1 MSQTMTP
8 PENDNDVSLQV
19 LQPVRK
25 QNVVALIGNPNAGK
39 TTLFNRL
46 TGLRAKTGNFPG
58 ITIEKTEGSMDLL
71 DGHRV
76 NIVDLPGLYSIAGAT
91 DEERIS
97 RDVILGQ
104 TPGLAKPAA
113 VIVVLDATNLERN
126 LFLISQVIE
135 LKVPTIAVLN
145 MIDLARRDGLKID
158 ADKLTAE
165 LGCPVVPVSARSGEG
180 IEQLKQVLHLAMHQ
194 KEKDQAIPH
203 LLHDTCAGCSCPYK
217 GRYDW
222 AEKVTEACLES
233 SRVAVGR
240 KTDRID
246 RILTHPVAGIVGFF
260 AIMVGVFYLIFSLAS
275 VPMDLVD
282 AGFTWAQGFVG
293 NYIPEGHIHSLIVD
307 GVIGGIGGVIIF
319 LPQICILF
327 FCLSL
332 LEDTGYL
339 SRAVF
344 VMDRLMRHVGLPG
357 KAFIPMLS
365 AHACAIPGLM
375 ATRGIED
382 KRDRLV
388 TILTLPLLTCSARLP
403 VYAMVVALLFGDEPG
418 KASLL
423 FTGAYSLGIVAVLG
437 CAFVFKKTILP
448 GQSKPLVMELPS
460 YKIPSL
466 RTALLITYDRAMVFV
481 KKAGTIILLIS
492 LILWVLATFP
502 TTAPSA
508 EVVQMRQQ
516 IQQLEDAG
524 QAEEAEALAYKAD
537 VLEGEQA
544 LEYSYAGRAGKL
556 IEPVVKPLGF
566 DWRIGVGVVS
576 SFAAREVIV
585 STLAVVYGVG
595 EDVAEE
601 NPDAFIDRLREARRS
616 DGQLLFSTATC
627 YSLLVF
633 YVLAMQCLP
642 TQAVTKRETGSWKW
656 AAFQLGYMTV
666 LAYSAS
672 LITYQVVSLLT
683 TA

>member
-1 MSQTMTP
+1 MPETITP
-8 PENDNDVSLQV
+8 PQNDKDISLQV

-25 QNVVALIGNPNAGK
+25 ENVVALIGNPNAGK

-104 TPGLAKPAA
+104 APGLAKPAA

-145 MIDLARRDGLKID
+145 MIDLSRRDGLKID

-165 LGCPVVPVSARSGEG
+165 LGCPVVPVSARTGEG

-222 AEKVTEACLES
+222 AEKVTESCLES

-260 AIMVGVFYLIFSLAS
+260 GIMVGVFYLIFSLAS

-282 AGFTWAQGFVG
+282 AGFAWAQDFVG
-293 NYIPEGHIHSLIVD
+293 SYIPEGHLHSLIVD

-365 AHACAIPGLM
+365 AHACAIPGIM

-418 KASLL
+418 KAALL
-423 FTGAYSLGIVAVLG
+423 FTGAYSLGIFAVLC
-437 CAFVFKKTILP
+437 CAFIFKKTILP

-502 TTAPSA
+502 TTDPPA

-516 IQQLEDAG
+516 IEQLETAG
-524 QAEEAEALAYKAD
+524 QTEEAQALAYKVD
-537 VLEGEQA
+537 ILEGEHA
-544 LEYSYAGRAGKL
+544 LEYSFAGRAGKI

-672 LITYQVVSLLT
+672 LITYQVVSMLT
-683 TA
+683 A

>member
-1 MSQTMTP
+1 MPTTTP
-8 PENDNDVSLQV
+8 PQSSNDFSLNV
-19 LQPVRK
+19 LQSVRK
-25 QNVVALIGNPNAGK
+25 QNVVALVGNPNAGK

-58 ITIEKTEGSMDLL
+58 ITVEKSEGSMNLL

-76 NIVDLPGLYSIAGAT
+76 NIVDLPGLYSISGAT

-97 RDVILGQ
+97 RDVILGH

-113 VIVVLDATNLERN
+113 VIVILDATNLERN

-158 ADKLTAE
+158 TDDLAAE
-165 LGCPVVPVSARSGEG
+165 LGCPVVLVSARTGEG
-180 IEQLKQVLHLAMHQ
+180 IEQLKQVLHLSIHQ
-194 KEKDQAIPH
+194 KKSDRAIPQ
-203 LLHDTCAGCSCPYK
+203 LLHSTCAGCSCPFK

-222 AEKVTEACLES
+222 AEQVTEKCVDS
-233 SRVAVGR
+233 SRVAMGR

-246 RILTHPVAGIVGFF
+246 RILTHPVAGLIGFF

-275 VPMDLVD
+275 VPMDMLN
-282 AGFTWAQGFVG
+282 AGFGWAQEFVG
-293 NYIPEGHIHSLIVD
+293 HYIPQGHIHSLIVN
-307 GVIGGIGGVIIF
+307 GIIGGIGGVVVF

-365 AHACAIPGLM
+365 AHACAIPGIM

-388 TILTLPLLTCSARLP
+388 TILTIPLLTCSARLP
-403 VYAMVVALLFGDEPG
+403 VYAMITALLFGDEPG
-418 KASLL
+418 KAALL
-423 FTGAYSLGIVAVLG
+423 FTGAYTLGIFAVLV
-437 CAFVFKKTILP
+437 CSFVFKRTILP

-466 RTALLITYDRAMVFV
+466 RTALLITYDRAMIFL
-481 KKAGTIILLIS
+481 KKAGTVILLIS
-492 LILWVLATFP
+492 IGLWFLASFP
-502 TTAPSA
+502 GSKPPA

-516 IQQLEDAG
+516 VVQMQQSG
-524 QAEEAEALAYKAD
+524 QSTQAQELDYKAN
-537 VLEGEQA
+537 VLENQSA
-544 LEYSYAGRAGKL
+544 LEHSFAGMLGKA

-566 DWRIGVGVVS
+566 NWQIGIGVVS

-595 EDVAEE
+595 VDVASD
-601 NPDAFIDRLREARRS
+601 NPNAFVDRLRAAKRP
-616 DGQLLFSTATC
+616 DGTLLFSTATC
-627 YSLLVF
+627 FSLLVF

-642 TQAVTKRETGSWKW
+642 TQAVTRRETGSWKW
-656 AAFQLGYMTV
+656 ALFQLGYMTV

-672 LITYQVVSLLT
+672 FFTYHLVSWIT

>member
-8 PENDNDVSLQV
+8 PENDKDVSLQV

-25 QNVVALIGNPNAGK
+25 ENVVALIGNPNAGK

-104 TPGLAKPAA
+104 APGMAKPAA

-145 MIDLARRDGLKID
+145 MIDLARRDGLNID

-194 KEKDQAIPH
+194 KETDQAIPH

-222 AEKVTEACLES
+222 AEKVTETCLES

-246 RILTHPVAGIVGFF
+246 RILTHPVAGIAGFF

-282 AGFTWAQGFVG
+282 AGFAWAQGFVG

-365 AHACAIPGLM
+365 AHACAIPGIM

-403 VYAMVVALLFGDEPG
+403 VYAMVVALLFGDQPG

-423 FTGAYSLGIVAVLG
+423 FTGAYSLGIVAVLC

-502 TTAPSA
+502 TTDPSA

-516 IQQLEDAG
+516 IQQLENAG
-524 QAEEAEALAYKAD
+524 QTEEADALAYKAD
-537 VLEGEQA
+537 ILEGEQA
-544 LEYSYAGRAGKL
+544 LEYSFAGRAGKL

-595 EDVAEE
+595 EDRQDH
-601 NPDAFIDRLREARRS
+601 PYRQS
-616 DGQLLFSTATC
+616 PT
-627 YSLLVF
+627 
-633 YVLAMQCLP
+633 LA
-642 TQAVTKRETGSWKW
+642 
-656 AAFQLGYMTV
+656 
-666 LAYSAS
+666 
-672 LITYQVVSLLT
+672 
-683 TA
+683 

>member
-1 MSQTMTP
+1 MIQTATP
-8 PENDNDVSLQV
+8 PQDNKTDISLQV
-19 LQPVRK
+19 LQPVRRE
-25 QNVVALIGNPNAGK
+25 NIIALVGNPNAGK

-58 ITIEKTEGSMDLL
+58 ITIEKTEGSMDLM

-104 TPGLAKPAA
+104 APGMAKPAA

-165 LGCPVVPVSARSGEG
+165 LGCPVVPVSARTGEG
-180 IEQLKQVLHLAMHQ
+180 IEQLKQVLHLSIHQ
-194 KEKDQAIPH
+194 KESDRAVPY
-203 LLHDTCAGCSCPYK
+203 LLHDTCAGCSCPFK

-222 AEKVTEACLES
+222 AEKVTENCVES

-275 VPMDLVD
+275 VPMDMID
-282 AGFTWAQGFVG
+282 AGFGWAQGFVSTH
-293 NYIPEGHIHSLIVD
+293 IPEGHLNSLIVD
-307 GVIGGIGGVIIF
+307 GVIGGIGGVIVF

-403 VYAMVVALLFGDEPG
+403 VYAMVVSLLFGDEPA
-418 KASLL
+418 KAALL
-423 FTGAYSLGIVAVLG
+423 FTGAYSLGIVAVLVM
-437 CAFVFKKTILP
+437 AFIFKKTILP

-481 KKAGTIILLIS
+481 KKAGTIILFIS
-492 LILWVLATFP
+492 LVLWFLATFP
-502 TTAPSA
+502 TVDSPAD
-508 EVVQMRQQ
+508 VVQMRQQ
-516 IQQLEDAG
+516 IQQLQSAG
-524 QAEEAEALAYKAD
+524 QTDEAD
-537 VLEGEQA
+537 A
-544 LEYSYAGRAGKL
+544 LEYKANVRDGEYALEHSFAGMAGKI
-556 IEPVVKPLGF
+556 IEPVVRPLGF
-566 DWRIGVGVVS
+566 DWQIGVGVVS

-601 NPDAFIDRLREARRS
+601 NPDAFIDRLREARKP
-616 DGQLLFSTATC
+616 DGELLFSTATC
-627 YSLLVF
+627 FSLLVF

-642 TQAVTKRETGSWKW
+642 TQAVTRRETGSWKW
-656 AAFQLGYMTV
+656 AMFQLGYMTV

-672 LITYQVVSLLT
+672 FLTYNIVSWIT
-683 TA
+683 A

>member
-8 PENDNDVSLQV
+8 PENDKDVSLQV

-25 QNVVALIGNPNAGK
+25 ENVVALIGNPNAGK

-104 TPGLAKPAA
+104 APGMAKPAA

-145 MIDLARRDGLKID
+145 MIDLARRDGLNID

-194 KEKDQAIPH
+194 KETDQAIPH

-222 AEKVTEACLES
+222 AEKVTETCLES

-246 RILTHPVAGIVGFF
+246 RILTHPVAGIAGFF

-282 AGFTWAQGFVG
+282 AGFAWAQGFVG

-365 AHACAIPGLM
+365 AHACAIPGIM

-403 VYAMVVALLFGDEPG
+403 VYAMVVALLFGDQPG

-423 FTGAYSLGIVAVLG
+423 FTGAYSLGIVAVLC

-502 TTAPSA
+502 TTDPSA

-516 IQQLEDAG
+516 IQQLENAG
-524 QAEEAEALAYKAD
+524 QTEEADALAYKAD
-537 VLEGEQA
+537 ILEGEQA
-544 LEYSYAGRAGKL
+544 LEYSFAGRAGKL

-595 EDVAEE
+595 EDMAEE
-601 NPDAFIDRLREARRS
+601 NPDAFIDRLRTAKRS

-672 LITYQVVSLLT
+672 LITYQVVSMI

>member
-1 MSQTMTP
+1 MPGTATP
-8 PENDNDVSLQV
+8 PENHSDVSLQV
-19 LQPVRK
+19 LQPVRRE
-25 QNVVALIGNPNAGK
+25 NVVALVGNPNAGK

-58 ITIEKTEGSMDLL
+58 ITIEKTEGSMDLM

-104 TPGLAKPAA
+104 TPGMAKPAA
-113 VIVVLDATNLERN
+113 VVVVLDATNLERN

-145 MIDLARRDGLKID
+145 MIDLSRRDGLKID
-158 ADKLTAE
+158 ADKLASE
-165 LGCPVVPVSARSGEG
+165 LGCPVVPVSARTGEG
-180 IEQLKQVLHLAMHQ
+180 IEQLKQVLHLSIHQ
-194 KEKDQAIPH
+194 KETDRAVPH

-246 RILTHPVAGIVGFF
+246 RILTHPVAGIFGFF

-275 VPMDLVD
+275 VPMDMVD
-282 AGFTWAQGFVG
+282 AGFGWAQEFVG
-293 NYIPEGHIHSLIVD
+293 SYIPEGHLNSLIVD

-319 LPQICILF
+319 LRQICILF

-403 VYAMVVALLFGDEPG
+403 VYAMVTALLFGDEPA

-423 FTGAYSLGIVAVLG
+423 FTGAYSLGIIAVLV
-437 CAFVFKKTILP
+437 CAFIFKKTILP
-448 GQSKPLVMELPS
+448 GQTKPLVLELPS

-466 RTALLITYDRAMVFV
+466 RTALLITYDRAMIFV

-492 LILWVLATFP
+492 IALWVLATFP
-502 TTAPSA
+502 TVEPPAD
-508 EVVQMRQQ
+508 VVQMRQQ
-516 IQQLEDAG
+516 IDQLQTAG
-524 QAEEAEALAYKAD
+524 QTEEAD
-537 VLEGEQA
+537 A
-544 LEYSYAGRAGKL
+544 LEYKANVRESEHALENSYAGMAGKL
-556 IEPVVKPLGF
+556 IEPIVKPLGF
-566 DWRIGVGVVS
+566 NWQIGVGVVT

-585 STLAVVYGVG
+585 STIAVVYGVG

-601 NPDAFIDRLREARRS
+601 NPDAFIDRLREARKP
-616 DGQLLFSTATC
+616 DGELLFSTATC
-627 YSLLVF
+627 FSLLVF

-642 TQAVTKRETGSWKW
+642 TQAVTRRETGSWKW
-656 AAFQLGYMTV
+656 AMFQLGYMTV

-672 LITYQVVSLLT
+672 FVTYQVVSLI

>member
-8 PENDNDVSLQV
+8 PENDKDVSLQV

-25 QNVVALIGNPNAGK
+25 ENVVALIGNPNAGK

-104 TPGLAKPAA
+104 APGMAKPAA

-145 MIDLARRDGLKID
+145 MIDLARRDGLNID

-194 KEKDQAIPH
+194 KETDQAIPH

-222 AEKVTEACLES
+222 AEKVTETCLES

-246 RILTHPVAGIVGFF
+246 RILTHPVAGIAGFF

-282 AGFTWAQGFVG
+282 AGFAWAQGFVG

-365 AHACAIPGLM
+365 AHACAIPGIM

-403 VYAMVVALLFGDEPG
+403 VYAMVVALLFGDQPG

-423 FTGAYSLGIVAVLG
+423 FTGAYSLGIVAVLC

-502 TTAPSA
+502 TTDPSA

-516 IQQLEDAG
+516 IQQLENAG
-524 QAEEAEALAYKAD
+524 QTEEADALAYKAD
-537 VLEGEQA
+537 ILEGEQA
-544 LEYSYAGRAGKL
+544 LEYSFAGRAGKL

-601 NPDAFIDRLREARRS
+601 NPDAFIDRLRTAKRS

-672 LITYQVVSLLT
+672 LITYQVVSMI

>member
-1 MSQTMTP
+1 MIQTATP
-8 PENDNDVSLQV
+8 PQDNQNDISLQV

-25 QNVVALIGNPNAGK
+25 ENVVALIGNPNAGK

-58 ITIEKTEGSMDLL
+58 ITIEKTEGSMDLS

-76 NIVDLPGLYSIAGAT
+76 NIVDLPGLYSITGAS

-97 RDVILGQ
+97 RDVILGHA
-104 TPGLAKPAA
+104 PGIAKPGA

-135 LKVPTIAVLN
+135 LKVPTVAVLN
-145 MIDLARRDGLKID
+145 MIDLARRDGLNIN

-165 LGCPVVPVSARSGEG
+165 LGCPVVSVSARTGEG
-180 IEQLKQVLHLAMHQ
+180 IENLKQVLQLSIHQ
-194 KEKDQAIPH
+194 KEVERAVPQ
-203 LLHDTCAGCSCPYK
+203 LLHSTCAGCSCPFK

-222 AEKVTEACLES
+222 AEKVTENCVES

-246 RILTHPVAGIVGFF
+246 RILTHPVAGIFGFF

-275 VPMDLVD
+275 VPMDMVD
-282 AGFTWAQGFVG
+282 AGFGWAQGFVG
-293 NYIPEGHIHSLIVD
+293 EHIPEGHLNSLIVD

-382 KRDRLV
+382 KRDRMV

-403 VYAMVVALLFGDEPG
+403 VYAMVTALLFGDEPA
-418 KASLL
+418 KAALL
-423 FTGAYSLGIVAVLG
+423 FTGAYSLGIVAVLV
-437 CAFVFKKTILP
+437 CAFIFKKTILP

-466 RTALLITYDRAMVFV
+466 RTALLITYDRALIFV

-492 LILWVLATFP
+492 LALWFLATFP
-502 TTAPSA
+502 TSEAPA
-508 EVVQMRQQ
+508 DVVAMRQQ
-516 IQQLEDAG
+516 IEQLQTAG
-524 QAEEAEALAYKAD
+524 NTDEASVLEYKAN
-537 VLEGEQA
+537 VREGENA
-544 LEYSYAGRAGKL
+544 LEHSFAGMAGKF

-566 DWRIGVGVVS
+566 NWQIGVGVVS

-601 NPDAFIDRLREARRS
+601 NPDAFIDRLRAARKP

-627 YSLLVF
+627 FSLLVF

-642 TQAVTKRETGSWKW
+642 TQAVTARESGSWKW
-656 AAFQLGYMTV
+656 AFFQLGYMTV

-672 LITYQVVSLLT
+672 FLTYNLVSWIT
-683 TA
+683 A

>member
-1 MSQTMTP
+1 MSKTIHP
-8 PENDNDVSLQV
+8 PENQSDISLQV

-25 QNVVALIGNPNAGK
+25 ENVVALVGNPNAGK

-58 ITIEKTEGSMDLL
+58 ITIEKTEGSMDLM
-71 DGHRV
+71 DGHRI
-76 NIVDLPGLYSIAGAT
+76 NIVDLPGLYSISGAT

-97 RDVILGQ
+97 RDVILGHA
-104 TPGLAKPAA
+104 PGMAKPAA

-145 MIDLARRDGLKID
+145 MIDLSRRDGLKID

-165 LGCPVVPVSARSGEG
+165 LGCPVVPVSARTGEG
-180 IEQLKQVLHLAMHQ
+180 VEQLKQVLHLSVHQ
-194 KEKDQAIPH
+194 KETDQAVPH
-203 LLHDTCAGCSCPYK
+203 LLHDTCAGCSCPFK

-222 AEKVTEACLES
+222 AEKVTESCLES

-246 RILTHPVAGIVGFF
+246 RFLTHPVAGIFGFF

-275 VPMDLVD
+275 VPMDMVD
-282 AGFTWAQGFVG
+282 AGFGWAQEFVG
-293 NYIPEGHIHSLIVD
+293 HYIPEGHLNSLIVD
-307 GVIGGIGGVIIF
+307 GVIGGVGGVIIF

-403 VYAMVVALLFGDEPG
+403 VYAMVTALLFGDEPG
-418 KASLL
+418 KAALL
-423 FTGAYSLGIVAVLG
+423 FTGAYSLGIVAVLV
-437 CAFVFKKTILP
+437 CAFIFKKTILP
-448 GQSKPLVMELPS
+448 GQTKPLVMELPS

-466 RTALLITYDRAMVFV
+466 RTALLITYDRALIFV
-481 KKAGTIILLIS
+481 KKAGTVILLIS
-492 LILWVLATFP
+492 IGLWVLATFP
-502 TTAPSA
+502 TVDPPA

-516 IQQLEDAG
+516 IEQLNADG
-524 QAEEAEALAYKAD
+524 KTDDAD
-537 VLEGEQA
+537 VLEYKANVREGEHA
-544 LEYSYAGRAGKL
+544 LEHSFAGMAGKL
-556 IEPVVKPLGF
+556 IEPVVEPLGF
-566 DWRIGVGVVS
+566 NWQIGVGVVT

-585 STLAVVYGVG
+585 STIAVVYGVG
-595 EDVAEE
+595 EDLAEE
-601 NPDAFIDRLREARRS
+601 NPDAFIDRLRAARKPNG
-616 DGQLLFSTATC
+616 DLLFSTATC
-627 YSLLVF
+627 FSLLVF

-642 TQAVTKRETGSWKW
+642 TQAVTRRETGSWKW
-656 AAFQLGYMTV
+656 ALFQLGYMTV

-672 LITYQVVSLLT
+672 FVTYQVVNLI

>member
-1 MSQTMTP
+1 MPTATP
-8 PENDNDVSLQV
+8 PKPAQDVSLQV

-25 QNVVALIGNPNAGK
+25 ENVVALVGNPNAGK

-58 ITIEKTEGSMDLL
+58 ITIEKSEGSMDLL

-76 NIVDLPGLYSIAGAT
+76 NIVDLPGLYSISGAS

-97 RDVILGQ
+97 RDVILGHA
-104 TPGLAKPAA
+104 PGLAKPAA
-113 VIVVLDATNLERN
+113 VIVILDATNLERN

-145 MIDLARRDGLKID
+145 MIDLARRDGLKIN
-158 ADKLTAE
+158 ADELAGE
-165 LGCPVVPVSARSGEG
+165 LGCPVVPVSARTGEG
-180 IEQLKQVLHLAMHQ
+180 IQQLKQVLHLSIHQ
-194 KEKDQAIPH
+194 KETDRVVPH
-203 LLHDTCAGCSCPYK
+203 LLHATCAGCSCPFK

-222 AEKVTEACLES
+222 AEQVTEKCMDS
-233 SRVAVGR
+233 SRVAIGR

-246 RILTHPVAGIVGFF
+246 RFLTHPVAGLFGFF

-275 VPMDLVD
+275 VPMDMLD
-282 AGFTWAQGFVG
+282 TGFAWAQEFVG
-293 NYIPEGHIHSLIVD
+293 QFIPQGHIHSLIVD
-307 GVIGGIGGVIIF
+307 GVIGGIGGVIVF

-365 AHACAIPGLM
+365 AHACAIPGIM

-403 VYAMVVALLFGDEPG
+403 VYAMVTALLFGDEPG
-418 KASLL
+418 KAALL
-423 FTGAYSLGIVAVLG
+423 FTGAYSLGIFAVLI
-437 CAFVFKKTILP
+437 CAFIFKRTILP
-448 GQSKPLVMELPS
+448 GQSKPLFMELPS

-466 RTALLITYDRAMVFV
+466 RTALLITYDRAMIFV
-481 KKAGTIILLIS
+481 KKAGTVILLIS
-492 LILWVLATFP
+492 VSLWFLATFP
-502 TTAPSA
+502 TSEAPA

-516 IQQLEDAG
+516 VEQLQTAG
-524 QAEEAEALAYKAD
+524 KTDEANDMDYKAN
-537 VLEGEQA
+537 VMESEHA
-544 LEYSYAGRAGKL
+544 LEHSFAGMAGKL

-566 DWRIGVGVVS
+566 NWQIGVGVVS

-595 EDVAEE
+595 EDVASE
-601 NPDAFIDRLREARRS
+601 NPNAFVDRLRAAKRA
-616 DGQLLFSTATC
+616 DGTLLFSTATC
-627 YSLLVF
+627 FSLMVF

-642 TQAVTKRETGSWKW
+642 TQVITARETGSWKW
-656 AAFQLGYMTV
+656 AFFQLGYMTV

-672 LITYQVVSLLT
+672 FLTYNLVSWITT
-683 TA
+683 

>member
-1 MSQTMTP
+1 MPGTATP
-8 PENDNDVSLQV
+8 PENHSDVSLQV
-19 LQPVRK
+19 LQPVRRE
-25 QNVVALIGNPNAGK
+25 NVVALVGNPNAGK

-58 ITIEKTEGSMDLL
+58 ITIEKTEGSMDLM

-104 TPGLAKPAA
+104 TPGMAKPAA
-113 VIVVLDATNLERN
+113 VVVVLDATNLERN

-145 MIDLARRDGLKID
+145 MIDLSRRDGLKID
-158 ADKLTAE
+158 ADKLASE
-165 LGCPVVPVSARSGEG
+165 LGCPVVPVSARTGEG
-180 IEQLKQVLHLAMHQ
+180 IEQLKQVLHLSIHQ
-194 KEKDQAIPH
+194 KETDRAVPH

-246 RILTHPVAGIVGFF
+246 RILTHPVAGIFGFF

-275 VPMDLVD
+275 VPMDMVD
-282 AGFTWAQGFVG
+282 AGFGWAQEFVG
-293 NYIPEGHIHSLIVD
+293 SYIPEGHLNSLIVD

-344 VMDRLMRHVGLPG
+344 VMDRLMPHVGLPG

-403 VYAMVVALLFGDEPG
+403 VYAMVTALLFGDEPA

-423 FTGAYSLGIVAVLG
+423 FTGAYSLGIIAVLV
-437 CAFVFKKTILP
+437 CAFIFKKTILP
-448 GQSKPLVMELPS
+448 GQTKPLVLELPS

-466 RTALLITYDRAMVFV
+466 RTALLITYDRAMIFV

-492 LILWVLATFP
+492 IALWVLATFP
-502 TTAPSA
+502 TVEPPAD
-508 EVVQMRQQ
+508 VVQMRQQ
-516 IQQLEDAG
+516 IDQLQTAG
-524 QAEEAEALAYKAD
+524 QTEEAD
-537 VLEGEQA
+537 A
-544 LEYSYAGRAGKL
+544 LEYKANVRESEHALENSYAGMAGKL
-556 IEPVVKPLGF
+556 IEPIVKPLGF
-566 DWRIGVGVVS
+566 NWQIGVGVVT

-585 STLAVVYGVG
+585 STIAVVYGVG

-601 NPDAFIDRLREARRS
+601 NPDAFIDRLREARKP
-616 DGQLLFSTATC
+616 DGELLFSTATC
-627 YSLLVF
+627 FSLLVF

-642 TQAVTKRETGSWKW
+642 TQAVTRRETGSWKW
-656 AAFQLGYMTV
+656 AMFQLGYMTV

-672 LITYQVVSLLT
+672 FVTYQVVSLI